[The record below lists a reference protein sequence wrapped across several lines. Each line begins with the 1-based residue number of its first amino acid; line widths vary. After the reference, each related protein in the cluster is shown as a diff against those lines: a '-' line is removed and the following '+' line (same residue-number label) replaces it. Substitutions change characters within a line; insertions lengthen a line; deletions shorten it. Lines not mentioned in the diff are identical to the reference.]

1 MSGPISHRGPHP
13 HTVTRRAGPRSCR
26 LATATA
32 TLTWALLASAVIV
45 PAAWAENVIPPGGET
60 PPARPVH
67 VISGGMAGWQITL
80 IALGAALVAA
90 ALAVRLD
97 RALAARRQARRPAP
111 HWPAQR
117 VSTESGSGQDPD
129 SAGAKDLVDF
139 GWHPDR
145 LDSFRTS
152 RECAAV
158 QGPDPRTAVAGSVR
172 GESRRS
178 QNSHA
183 VALWP
188 AAPHGGAWHR
198 PGWAAPG

>member
-1 MSGPISHRGPHP
+1 MAGPFGKEAIMSASITRRGPHP
-13 HTVTRRAGPRSCR
+13 HTVARRAGPRSRR
-26 LATATA
+26 LATATATA

-67 VISGGMAGWQITL
+67 VISGGMASWQVTL
-80 IALGAALVAA
+80 VALGAALVAA

-97 RALAARRQARRPAP
+97 RALAARRQGRRPAP

-139 GWHPDR
+139 G
-145 LDSFRTS
+145 
-152 RECAAV
+152 
-158 QGPDPRTAVAGSVR
+158 
-172 GESRRS
+172 
-178 QNSHA
+178 
-183 VALWP
+183 
-188 AAPHGGAWHR
+188 
-198 PGWAAPG
+198 